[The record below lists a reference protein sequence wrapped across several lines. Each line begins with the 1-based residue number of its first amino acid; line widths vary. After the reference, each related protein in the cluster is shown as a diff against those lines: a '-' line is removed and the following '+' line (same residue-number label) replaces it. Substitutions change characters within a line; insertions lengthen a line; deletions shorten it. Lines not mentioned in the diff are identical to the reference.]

1 MSLAYDEYLA
11 EHIGNVNRGLH
22 WMLDNLPLTQEEKSA
37 IETAM
42 VEFRHDDSKYDTAEY
57 DPYDQYFYGGNQSYA
72 VKLAFD
78 YAWLHHIHHN
88 PHHWQYWVL
97 LEDDPETGVVPFKTL
112 QIPLPYIFE
121 MIADWWTFSWKN
133 NNLFEIFDW
142 YADHRHK
149 QYIHPESRMILENI
163 LKKIWNV
170 LVMQETVAG
179 HDVSEIEAQY
189 MRVWAEEEPE
199 AFNYHFISKGEP
211 SDNVSMKESN
221 EPVPGIP
228 STLPG
233 IGWLGHS
240 GIKGQKWGVRRF
252 QNYDGSLTEA
262 GKERYRKTVFVSGSG
277 KTQSKDSPYYRKE
290 LPKEVKNELNKHMNN
305 HDKILVG
312 DAPGIDRQV
321 QDYLNSKNYDDVEI
335 YGPGKQVRYSANEN
349 WKTTPTD
356 DPDHEVGS
364 KEWLA
369 KKDIAM
375 SNAADEGLAV
385 ILDEGAKA
393 TRNNI
398 ARMLED
404 EKDVKVFELSKDG
417 PSKDGMHV
425 INQLFKERRDILDR
439 KLDDDFDQEL
449 VDLIGYEMLDS
460 LGLHDEVE
468 NWLGHSGIKGQKWG
482 IRNGPPYPLSVERN
496 SKVRMNYIRD
506 SKWIRTHQV
515 PQSEL
520 ERHPIE
526 KLSDLRRLTKNDDI
540 ADVRWRVNA
549 MKDNFIG
556 RYYNCQN
563 CAAAFDMI
571 ERGYNVC
578 ARPKQ
583 SGSNVGNIE
592 DLYEGGHL
600 SHCEMDKQLSDYE
613 DAYQARREVGNKLVS
628 ELLSQGSGARGIL
641 VVGQAKDRD
650 MEDTSQCSGFHA
662 INYKV
667 ENESQGFLKGT
678 KPVVKIYDMQ
688 SSHDYYHKGTSDYV
702 TVFFDSDPRDIYFM
716 RTDNLEPSDLMTT
729 AVYSQNGI
737 GELDYDKK

>member
-11 EHIGNVNRGLH
+11 EHIGNVNKGLH

-37 IETAM
+37 IEEIVSSM
-42 VEFRHDDSKYDTAEY
+42 HDNSKYDTAEY
-57 DPYDQYFYGGNQSYA
+57 DAYDQYFYGGNQSYA
-72 VKLAFD
+72 VKLAFN

-97 LEDDPETGVVPFKTL
+97 LEDDPETGVPFKTL

-133 NNLFEIFDW
+133 NNLFEIFNW

-149 QYIHPESRMILENI
+149 QFIHPESRKMLENI

-179 HDVSEIEAQY
+179 HDISEIEAQY
-189 MRVWAEEEPE
+189 MRVWAEEDVDLLNWEHPSAQAIGKVVDTRETENGLEVTVEEEPKVELVEYEPNIDDDDAYDE
-199 AFNYHFISKGEP
+199 AAIKMYS
-211 SDNVSMKESN
+211 SDGAHLYKFAGADLS
-221 EPVPGIP
+221 
-228 STLPG
+228 
-233 IGWLGHS
+233 HS
-240 GIKGQKWGVRRF
+240 GIKGQKWGV
-252 QNYDGSLTEA
+252 
-262 GKERYRKTVFVSGSG
+262 
-277 KTQSKDSPYYRKE
+277 
-290 LPKEVKNELNKHMNN
+290 
-305 HDKILVG
+305 
-312 DAPGIDRQV
+312 
-321 QDYLNSKNYDDVEI
+321 
-335 YGPGKQVRYSANEN
+335 
-349 WKTTPTD
+349 
-356 DPDHEVGS
+356 
-364 KEWLA
+364 
-369 KKDIAM
+369 
-375 SNAADEGLAV
+375 
-385 ILDEGAKA
+385 
-393 TRNNI
+393 
-398 ARMLED
+398 
-404 EKDVKVFELSKDG
+404 
-417 PSKDGMHV
+417 
-425 INQLFKERRDILDR
+425 
-439 KLDDDFDQEL
+439 
-449 VDLIGYEMLDS
+449 
-460 LGLHDEVE
+460 
-468 NWLGHSGIKGQKWG
+468 
-482 IRNGPPYPLSVERN
+482 RNGPPYPLSVERN

-526 KLSDLRRLTKNDDI
+526 KISDLRRLTKNDDI
-540 ADVRWRVNA
+540 TDVRWRVNA

-628 ELLSQGSGARGIL
+628 ELLSQGTGARGIL
-641 VVGQAKDRD
+641 VVGQARDRD

-667 ENESQGFLKGT
+667 ETENQGFLKGS

-688 SSHDYYHKGTSDYV
+688 SGHDYYHKGTSDYV